1 MKNFINKIVTVNYQ
15 LSARCRKEYYGVS
28 VLNTIK
34 KPLFLPMTLQ
44 LRVYVPPH
52 PLIKHWLAVA
62 RDAGTPSVL
71 FRSAMTELGRWL
83 TYEAARDWLP
93 TQETTVQSPLDTCLA
108 TVIDPQIPVAVV
120 PILRAGLGLL
130 EGAQTLLP
138 LASIYHLGLARDEET
153 LQPHCYLNKL
163 PEKFDPQTRV
173 LITDPM
179 LATGGSIMAAM
190 AELTQRGA
198 DPSLTRIVCVVA
210 AAPALQKL
218 SAAYPGLIIYT
229 ATIDEKLNNK
239 GYIVPGLG
247 DAGDR
252 IFGT

>member
-1 MKNFINKIVTVNYQ
+1 
-15 LSARCRKEYYGVS
+15 
-28 VLNTIK
+28 
-34 KPLFLPMTLQ
+34 MTLQ

-83 TYEAARDWLP
+83 TYEAAREWLP
-93 TQETTVQSPLDTCLA
+93 TQDTTVQSPLDTCPA
-108 TVIDPQIPVAVV
+108 TLIDPTVPVAVV

-130 EGAQTLLP
+130 EGAQAVLP
-138 LASIYHLGLARDEET
+138 LASIYHFGLARNEET

-163 PEKFDPQTRV
+163 PEKFQPQTRV
-173 LITDPM
+173 LVTDPM
-179 LATGGSIMAAM
+179 LATGGSIMALM

-198 DPSLTRIVCVVA
+198 DPAQTRIISVVA
-210 AAPALQKL
+210 APPALQKL
-218 SAAYPGLIIYT
+218 SDAYPGLIVYT
-229 ATIDEKLNNK
+229 ATIDPTVNNQ
-239 GYIVPGLG
+239 GFIIPGLG

>member
-1 MKNFINKIVTVNYQ
+1 
-15 LSARCRKEYYGVS
+15 
-28 VLNTIK
+28 
-34 KPLFLPMTLQ
+34 MTLQ

-62 RDAGTPSVL
+62 RDAATPSVL

-83 TYEAARDWLP
+83 TYEAAREWLP
-93 TQETTVQSPLDTCLA
+93 TQDTTVQSPLAECPA
-108 TVIDPQIPVAVV
+108 TLINPEVPMAVV

-138 LASIYHLGLARDEET
+138 LASIYHLGLVRDETT
-153 LQPHCYLNKL
+153 LQPSSYLNKL
-163 PEKFDPQTRV
+163 PEKFHPQTRV

-179 LATGGSIMAAM
+179 LATGGSIMRAM
-190 AELTQRGA
+190 EELTQRGV

-210 AAPALQKL
+210 APPALQKL

-229 ATIDEKLNNK
+229 ATIDEQVNDR
-239 GYIVPGLG
+239 GFIVPGLG

-252 IFGT
+252 TFGT

>member
-1 MKNFINKIVTVNYQ
+1 MTV
-15 LSARCRKEYYGVS
+15 
-28 VLNTIK
+28 
-34 KPLFLPMTLQ
+34 Q

-62 RDAGTPSVL
+62 RDAATPSVL
-71 FRSAMTELGRWL
+71 FRSAITELGRWL
-83 TYEAARDWLP
+83 TYEAAREWLP
-93 TQETTVQSPLDTCLA
+93 TLDTTVQTPLDACPA
-108 TVIDPQIPVAVV
+108 TFINPEVPVAVV

-138 LASIYHLGLARDEET
+138 LASIYHLGLVRDEET
-153 LQPHCYLNKL
+153 LEARCYLNKL

-179 LATGGSIMAAM
+179 LATGGSIMRAM
-190 AELTQRGA
+190 AELTQRGI
-198 DPSLTRIVCVVA
+198 DPALTRIVSVVA
-210 AAPALQKL
+210 APPALQKL
-218 SAAYPGLIIYT
+218 SAAYPGLIVYT
-229 ATIDEKLNNK
+229 ATIDETVNDR
-239 GYIVPGLG
+239 GFIVPGLG

>member
-1 MKNFINKIVTVNYQ
+1 
-15 LSARCRKEYYGVS
+15 
-28 VLNTIK
+28 
-34 KPLFLPMTLQ
+34 MTAQ
-44 LRVYVPPH
+44 LRIYVPPH

-62 RDAGTPSVL
+62 RDAATPSVL
-71 FRSAMTELGRWL
+71 FRSAITELGRWL

-93 TQETTVQSPLDTCLA
+93 TFEATVQSPLDSCPA
-108 TVIDPQIPVAVV
+108 TLINPEIPVAVV

-138 LASIYHLGLARDEET
+138 LASIYHLGLVRNEET
-153 LQPHCYLNKL
+153 LEASCYLNKL

-179 LATGGSIMAAM
+179 LATGGSIMKAM
-190 AELTQRGA
+190 SELTQRGI

-210 AAPALQKL
+210 SPPALQKL
-218 SAAYPGLIIYT
+218 SAAYPGLIIYS
-229 ATIDEKLNNK
+229 AAIDETVNSK